1 MSVPVTGGQE
11 KTYFLKDDRAPGQ
24 ITFDVA
30 GLDDKEAFSGIRC
43 PICSWRP
50 AASSRWYCYCEGTPE
65 PFFKGCGTA
74 WNTFATRGR
83 CPGCSHQWLW
93 TTCLQCHQASL
104 HKDWYE
110 EFILVWNKSS

>member
-1 MSVPVTGGQE
+1 MSVPVPGGQE
-11 KTYFLKDDRAPGQ
+11 QTYFLKDDRAPGQ

-30 GLDDKEAFSGIRC
+30 GLDDKEAFGGIRC

-50 AASSRWYCYCEGTPE
+50 AASSRWYCYCAGTPE
-65 PFFKGCGTA
+65 PFFRGCGTA

-104 HKDWYE
+104 HRDWYDE
-110 EFILVWNKSS
+110 SREPPG